1 MNDNN
6 CWKVSKCHCEY
17 VWTETVLWNNQRA
30 AELSLEKSYTCNML
44 MYVQGGIFHFLQFV
58 FMTQASYVTSLYEMK
73 ELSKCKNINQTS
85 FKLAADCQ
93 NIAYIHFI
101 AWCHNKSCE
110 FSREG
115 FLLIAALRRCNIY
128 LAHCKLFASSGWR
141 NMLDITESSVKIVIM
156 YFSIKF

>member
-1 MNDNN
+1 MNDDN

-30 AELSLEKSYTCNML
+30 AEPRKSYTCNML
-44 MYVQGGIFHFLQFV
+44 MYVQRGIFHFLQFV
-58 FMTQASYVTSLYEMK
+58 FMTQASCVTSLYEMK

-115 FLLIAALRRCNIY
+115 FLLIDALRRCNIY
-128 LAHCKLFASSGWR
+128 LAHYKLFASFELKQCCEIIREQLSLE
-141 NMLDITESSVKIVIM
+141 NPTPATC
-156 YFSIKF
+156 